1 MDKHK
6 YADDK
11 IFDYLDGNLTPQEK
25 AAFDQQLQADTS
37 LRLKVE
43 ELRQLETLWRELKV
57 EEPSKTFTL
66 SVMNNL
72 EKGTQRTGFGI
83 RNSIFLLSGIMIAV
97 GVCAL
102 LLSLGFFDSDQTTID
117 LNTLALKNKY
127 VPQTL
132 PAISLS
138 GKLLVNIV
146 IFLNLILAF
155 LVLDRA
161 VLKPLFHRRMKLD

>member
-1 MDKHK
+1 
-6 YADDK
+6 
-11 IFDYLDGNLTPQEK
+11 
-25 AAFDQQLQADTS
+25 
-37 LRLKVE
+37 
-43 ELRQLETLWRELKV
+43 
-57 EEPSKTFTL
+57 
-66 SVMNNL
+66 
-72 EKGTQRTGFGI
+72 
-83 RNSIFLLSGIMIAV
+83 MIAV

-161 VLKPLFHRRMKLD
+161 VLKPLFQKRMKLD